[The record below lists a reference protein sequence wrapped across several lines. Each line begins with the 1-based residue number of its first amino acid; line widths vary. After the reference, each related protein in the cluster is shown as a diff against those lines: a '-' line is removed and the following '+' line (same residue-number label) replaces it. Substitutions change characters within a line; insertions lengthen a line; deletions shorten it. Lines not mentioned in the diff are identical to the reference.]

1 MQLRKIGLLVLVLS
15 FVCVVDSVPAA
26 DVQIQQEGN
35 TYIVTVDGQAFAEV
49 DCKTYAKPIV
59 YPILG
64 PDQMPMTRNRPMKE
78 VQGEADD
85 HPHHKSM
92 WFAHGDINGFSFWDE
107 KAIIK
112 NESSTIDSSADVP
125 TVVLKNRLESKD
137 GQLVG
142 TETARISFLAGEGVR
157 MIDWDH
163 TYHAS
168 EGELKF
174 GDTKEGMMAIRTH
187 SSLRLKNGRGV
198 TTANGQAVNSNG
210 ESGPGIWGKPAKWVD
225 YSGKIDDKLVGIAIF
240 DAPTNHGH
248 PSHWHARDYGLV
260 AANPFGLHDFVG
272 AGHDGTLTLPAG
284 ESLHFHYRFVFHQGN
299 AEDAKIAELYEAF
312 AAEPASK

>member
-1 MQLRKIGLLVLVLS
+1 
-15 FVCVVDSVPAA
+15 
-26 DVQIQQEGN
+26 
-35 TYIVTVDGQAFAEV
+35 
-49 DCKTYAKPIV
+49 
-59 YPILG
+59 
-64 PDQMPMTRNRPMKE
+64 
-78 VQGEADD
+78 
-85 HPHHKSM
+85 
-92 WFAHGDINGFSFWDE
+92 
-107 KAIIK
+107 
-112 NESSTIDSSADVP
+112 ESSSIDSSADVP

-137 GQLVG
+137 GQLIG
-142 TETARISFLAGEGVR
+142 TETARISFLAHDGVR

-168 EGELKF
+168 EGALKF

-187 SSLRLKNGRGV
+187 SNLRLKNGRGV
-198 TTANGQAVNSNG
+198 TTANGQAVNSTG
-210 ESGPGIWGKPAKWVD
+210 DSGPGIWGKPAKWVD

-272 AGHDGTLTLPAG
+272 EGHDGTLTLPAG
-284 ESLHFHYRFVFHQGN
+284 ESLHFHYRFVFHKGN